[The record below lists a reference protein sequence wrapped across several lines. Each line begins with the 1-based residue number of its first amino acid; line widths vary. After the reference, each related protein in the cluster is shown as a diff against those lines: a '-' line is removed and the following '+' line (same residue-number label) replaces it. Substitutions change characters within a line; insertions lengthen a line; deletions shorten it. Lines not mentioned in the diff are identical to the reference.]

1 MAVLLRPE
9 LIPPRLRRGC
19 IAIDLHHLADAVKG
33 AKLRYMT
40 LAMESRERD
49 GARSVLL
56 LAGAVLA
63 RREPIPPRLGR
74 GCIAIAFTAGVRAVA
89 SMHHLADAAKGVK
102 LRYMT
107 LAMERERDGAQIGT
121 AADWGGAAPP

>member
-49 GARSVLL
+49 GA
-56 LAGAVLA
+56 
-63 RREPIPPRLGR
+63 
-74 GCIAIAFTAGVRAVA
+74 
-89 SMHHLADAAKGVK
+89 
-102 LRYMT
+102 
-107 LAMERERDGAQIGT
+107 QIGT
-121 AADWGGAAPP
+121 AADWGGAGPP